1 MKSELIEAVR
11 ALAKEKGL
19 SEEML
24 FDTIENA
31 IRTAYRKNLPKGAV
45 EPANIVVNLNRQDG
59 SIHVYARMNVVE
71 EVTSPASQIT
81 LEEAHALR
89 PRL

>member
-45 EPANIVVNLNRQDG
+45 EPANIVV
-59 SIHVYARMNVVE
+59 A
-71 EVTSPASQIT
+71 T
-81 LEEAHALR
+81 
-89 PRL
+89 